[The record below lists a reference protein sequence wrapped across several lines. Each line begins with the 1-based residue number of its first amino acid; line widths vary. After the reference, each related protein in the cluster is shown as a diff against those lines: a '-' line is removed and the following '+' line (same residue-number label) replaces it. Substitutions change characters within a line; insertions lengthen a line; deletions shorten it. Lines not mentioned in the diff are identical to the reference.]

1 MLAPL
6 GDHHLVNVAPTPILA
21 WLKRLDDRVVCR
33 VKMLCRVLVFRRVA
47 TPNMPAFKAESQ
59 VYPRISRFQA
69 VLTAIRAGRD
79 LLYLVKMCT
88 LHCHNVLPAVKDVMP
103 YHIHTKH
110 CNVAIMELSK

>member
-1 MLAPL
+1 
-6 GDHHLVNVAPTPILA
+6 
-21 WLKRLDDRVVCR
+21 
-33 VKMLCRVLVFRRVA
+33 
-47 TPNMPAFKAESQ
+47 MPAFKAEPQ
-59 VYPRISRFQA
+59 VYPRVSRFQA

-110 CNVAIMELSK
+110 CNVAIIELSKKNQINSAVAAGSFLWYSIENLLRPYLL